1 MKYTL
6 INKLNKIV
14 SLDGGELGFYGT
26 MRAGDGAVLKITKNK
41 IHIEK
46 DRIIEGLNTK
56 ECIIYFD
63 DFMEIY
69 GEGKFFELYELA
81 KLKVPNYKDDEE
93 ELIDRIDNIADGFQ
107 QSHDG
112 FKLIQKLIK
121 EYKND

>member
-6 INKLNKIV
+6 INNLNKII
-14 SLDGGELGFYGT
+14 LIAGGKMEFYGT
-26 MRAGDGAVLKITKNK
+26 LRAGDGAVLKITKNK
-41 IHIEK
+41 AYIHK
-46 DRIIEGLNTK
+46 DIPSSKDDAEEFIV
-56 ECIIYFD
+56 YFD

-69 GEGKFFELYELA
+69 GEAKFFELYELA
-81 KLKVPNYKDDEE
+81 KLKVPNYVADEE
-93 ELIDRIDNIADGFQ
+93 ELINKIDDIADGFQ